1 MNLQGKRVLLTGA
14 SSGIGYSMALAFA
27 REGAVLGLSARRSDR
42 LEWLTR
48 KIAADFQARAVPIVA
63 DLARRG
69 DATALARRAVEMLGG
84 VDVLVNNAGIGLAG
98 VQWVAADHDDAR
110 ELFETNFWSP
120 LALVRALVPA
130 MRQRGHGLVVNVT
143 SMVQMGSPP
152 QATHYGASKA
162 ALANATETLRH
173 ELRGSGVH
181 VLEVIPGPVET
192 PMQNE
197 ARLAPGFAASLR
209 RTPIGDPDK
218 LARLV
223 VRAIAKEKRRIV
235 YPRVLGVGYMLP
247 ALVRWSM
254 GFSTRHVE
262 VDDPRL
268 MRAGSFGDPEA
279 RQAREA
285 WEREHSVVAGPV
297 SIVHSNEDKHN
308 SDQPDA

>member
-42 LEWLTR
+42 LEWLTK

-98 VQWVAADHDDAR
+98 AQWVAADHDDAR

-285 WEREHSVVAGPV
+285 WEREHSVVVGPV